1 MTDVAGRRPTIKDV
15 ARHAGVSVST
25 VSYAL
30 NDSGPVAPDKRARV
44 LAAVQQLGYAPNQ
57 SARSLKRRRVS
68 SIGLIVPDLRNEFFA
83 LVAEGVVEEAQRHDV
98 TVVLCST
105 DATAEREVYYAKL
118 LRTQRLDGV
127 IYLSGTGV
135 SPGALAELAAGRSV
149 VFVDERLLGI
159 DVPFVGSENRRGA
172 REVAAHVLET
182 GHERVAFVSGP
193 PALWTSEQRLAG
205 YREAVAAAGREPDAA
220 PVVVGDYRRPS
231 GYAAAQRLLEVPAAR
246 RPTAILCANDLMAI
260 GVMEYCRDHGLE
272 VPRHVSITGF
282 DDVPLAALLSV
293 PLTTVRQPAGEMGQR
308 AAQLLLAH
316 VAGAAAVEPA
326 DLLPTVLQLRAS
338 VAPPR

>member
-1 MTDVAGRRPTIKDV
+1 MSAPGRRPTIKDV

-30 NDSGPVAPDKRARV
+30 NDSGPVAPEKRARV
-44 LAAVQQLGYAPNQ
+44 LAAVQELGYAPNQ

-83 LVAEGVVEEAQRHDV
+83 LVAEGVVEEGQRHDV

-105 DATAEREVYYAKL
+105 DASAEREAYYATL

-135 SPGALAELAAGRSV
+135 SPRALAELAALRSV
-149 VFVDERLLGI
+149 VFVDERVLGL
-159 DVPFVGSENRRGA
+159 DVPFVGSHNRRGA
-172 REVAAHVLET
+172 RDVAAHVLEA
-182 GHERVAFVSGP
+182 GHERLAFVTGP
-193 PALWTSEQRLAG
+193 PVLWTSEQRLAG
-205 YREAVAAAGREPDAA
+205 YREALAAAGHDPDAV
-220 PVVVGDYRRPS
+220 PVAAGDYRQPS
-231 GYAAAQRLLEVPAAR
+231 GYAAAERLLAAPAGR

-260 GVMEYCRDHGLE
+260 GVMQYCRDHGLE
-272 VPRHVSITGF
+272 VPGDVSVTGF

-293 PLTTVRQPAGEMGQR
+293 PLTTVRQAAGEMGRR
-308 AAQLLLAH
+308 AAELLLAH
-316 VAGAAAVEPA
+316 VAGAAPDEPA
-326 DLLPTVLQLRAS
+326 DLLPTVLQRRAS
-338 VAPPR
+338 VGAPR